1 MSTAVTNSDNKQPV
15 LTPARQFRATC
26 TAIATSLLTD
36 WVGEERA
43 ADAIGRVSIAL
54 SAAAASSK
62 KPDEFYNC
70 TKESI
75 GSVVAISALT
85 GIMVGTTR
93 NALAYAIPRRARK
106 GEPPI
111 LRYEL
116 SHRGIAALAKRCD
129 QALIPIP
136 ISYKD
141 DIGVDDGGEAVVK
154 SRDIDNPPATMDDLR
169 GVVVLVK
176 DRTSG
181 IVTFRGWVPK
191 SVIELRRNQSD
202 AYRFALA
209 NDWARES
216 DPWHKWPIEQS
227 MKTAMHYAVSRGWC
241 VIDDVE
247 SVRALS
253 IDSENSFG
261 GAEVIQGTA
270 KRLGLDDLTERLIAS
285 SVDPEQ
291 EPEAPVSEAPSA
303 S

>member
-1 MSTAVTNSDNKQPV
+1 MSTAVANSDNKQSA

-26 TAIATSLLTD
+26 TAIATGLLTD

-261 GAEVIQGTA
+261 SGHAIEGNVV
-270 KRLGLDDLTERLIAS
+270 RRPGLDDLTDRLIGSA
-285 SVDPEQ
+285 VETDPE
-291 EPEAPVSEAPSA
+291 PIAEAAGQTS
-303 S
+303 